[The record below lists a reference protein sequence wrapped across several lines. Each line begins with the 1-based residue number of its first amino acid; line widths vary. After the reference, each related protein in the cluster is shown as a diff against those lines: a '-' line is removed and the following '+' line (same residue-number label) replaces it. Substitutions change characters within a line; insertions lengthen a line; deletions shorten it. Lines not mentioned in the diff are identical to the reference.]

1 VPAAAVP
8 GFTVSVEL
16 PPAVT
21 DAGSDAVA
29 PLGTPERARA
39 TVCAL
44 PEVTAVEI
52 ELAPEAP
59 PCRRLKLAGLAEI
72 EKLFTVGLVT
82 ATAAEADLLVSAT
95 LVAVT
100 TKLPALMGAVYIPP
114 EETFPPLAF
123 QVTDVLLV
131 PLTLAEN
138 CWLLPNAS
146 DDELGNTATATET
159 GAANPEPWPTPC
171 RSPTLSQ

>member
-1 VPAAAVP
+1 MPAAAVP
-8 GFTVSVEL
+8 AFTVSVEL

-21 DAGSDAVA
+21 DVGSDAVA
-29 PLGTPERARA
+29 PLGTPERERL

-52 ELAPEAP
+52 ELVPEAP
-59 PCRRLKLAGLAEI
+59 CWRLKVVGLAEI
-72 EKLFTVGLVT
+72 EKSFTVALTV
-82 ATAAEADLLVSAT
+82 TAAEADLLVSAT

-100 TKLPALMGAVYIPP
+100 TKLPGFMGAAYAPL
-114 EETFPPLAF
+114 EEMLPPLAF

-138 CWLLPNAS
+138 CWLLPHCS
-146 DDELGNTATATET
+146 DAELGNTATATET
-159 GAANPEPWPTPC
+159 AAAKPEP
-171 RSPTLSQ
+171 

>member
-1 VPAAAVP
+1 VPAALGAVYRP
-8 GFTVSVEL
+8 LADTDPPVADQVTAALEFPLTAAVNCCDPPVE
-16 PPAVT
+16 
-21 DAGSDAVA
+21 SDAEPGEIV
-29 PLGTPERARA
+29 TA
-39 TVCAL
+39 TVAAAATL
-44 PEVTAVEI
+44 
-52 ELAPEAP
+52 
-59 PCRRLKLAGLAEI
+59 
-72 EKLFTVGLVT
+72 
-82 ATAAEADLLVSAT
+82 TAAEADLLVSAM

-114 EETFPPLAF
+114 EEMFPPLAF

-159 GAANPEPWPTPC
+159 GADNPKP
-171 RSPTLSQ
+171 